1 MTSQFGTL
9 FTKLVEILVTRS
21 TLKAYRYCK
30 IHFGLETFAV
40 TPSPV
45 SRQIM
50 KAQFMCKK
58 MAYRPFFGLPIRKW
72 AKNRVFDQNFNF
84 QGQIAEKWEFSQI
97 QTNIPWLGPKKY
109 YNFGE
114 FEKNGWTS
122 FLWDIGNLFS
132 QNWLKFTKSAPEPN
146 ESVNKIWKKWKFNWI
161 IIETC

>member
-9 FTKLVEILVTRS
+9 FTKLVEILVSGS

-30 IHFGLETFAV
+30 IHFGMETFAV
-40 TPSPV
+40 TLSPV

-50 KAQFMCKK
+50 NAQFMCQK
-58 MAYRPFFGLPIRKW
+58 MAYRPFFGRSIQKW
-72 AKNRVFDQNFNF
+72 AKIMFFDQNFNF
-84 QGQIAEKWEFSQI
+84 WGQIAKKWEFSQI

-114 FEKNGWTS
+114 FEKNWWTS
-122 FLWDIGNLFS
+122 FLWDIGNVFS

-146 ESVNKIWKKWKFNWI
+146 ESDNKIWKKWKFNWI

>member
-9 FTKLVEILVTRS
+9 FTKLVEILVSGS

-30 IHFGLETFAV
+30 IHFGMETFAV

-50 KAQFMCKK
+50 NAQFMCQ
-58 MAYRPFFGLPIRKW
+58 KW
-72 AKNRVFDQNFNF
+72 AKNHVFDQNFNF
-84 QGQIAEKWEFSQI
+84 RGQIAEKWDFSQI

-114 FEKNGWTS
+114 FEKNWWTS
-122 FLWDIGNLFS
+122 FLWDIGNVFS
-132 QNWLKFTKSAPEPN
+132 QNWLKFTKSAPEPS
-146 ESVNKIWKKWKFNWI
+146 ESRNKIWKY
-161 IIETC
+161 